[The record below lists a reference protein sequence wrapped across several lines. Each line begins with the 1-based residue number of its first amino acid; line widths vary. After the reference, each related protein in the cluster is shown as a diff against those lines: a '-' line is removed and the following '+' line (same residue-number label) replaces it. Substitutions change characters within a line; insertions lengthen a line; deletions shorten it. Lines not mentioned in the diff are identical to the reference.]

1 MPNLCVLSINVS
13 DMDQATRFYC
23 DILGF
28 EISRVY
34 DDQIISL
41 KHEGVSLFCKNA
53 TVLRKPI
60 TRMKLRL

>member
-41 KHEGVSLFCKNA
+41 KHEGVSLVLQNA